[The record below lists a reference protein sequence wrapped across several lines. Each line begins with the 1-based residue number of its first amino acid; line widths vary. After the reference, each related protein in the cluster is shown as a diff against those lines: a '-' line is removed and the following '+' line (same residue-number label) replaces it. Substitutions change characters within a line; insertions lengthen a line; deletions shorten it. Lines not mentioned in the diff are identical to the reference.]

1 MKKGNFLI
9 MKKLFSLIKACMTD
23 NMSLF
28 RIKSKNQNSRSKF
41 ILPIVLFAI
50 IFGYMIAYSKMIIDP
65 LVPIHMEYVLLTLFA
80 VFTTVMT
87 VIQGIYK
94 SSSLLFNSKD
104 DNLLLSLPIKKSEV
118 LFIRIFKFYVYE
130 IVYNSLF
137 LAPAMFVYAYYV
149 NVGISYYLISILA
162 LLFLPI
168 VPIIVSC
175 ILGGIISTSSM
186 KFKNRNI
193 AQTIITFLM
202 LLLIFYASFN
212 LENLINNI
220 SQNAFSINEII
231 TKIYFPIRLY
241 IQLVIDFSIINL
253 ISFAIFNL
261 AVFVVSILIFS
272 KLYFKINS
280 NIKAIQIGGV
290 NRNKTN
296 IYKVTANKQIKSLI
310 KKEFNRFINTPV
322 FVINSS
328 FGVILFIAGCIMATI
343 KFDEVLSNF
352 SGNMLIYAGL
362 IKAYIPVILF
372 GFICVSSLLSSI
384 TSSMISLEGKSFSI
398 LKSLPIKPFKIILAK
413 ILTAL
418 IIILPF
424 LIIGD
429 IIVFI
434 KFSFSLI
441 QIIMI
446 LVSSI
451 IVPLVAETIGILVNL
466 KYPKMDAENDT
477 EVVKQSLSSGIAVFC
492 GMILS
497 GLSIFGI
504 YKAISFG
511 LSSNIIILS
520 GLGIYTL
527 ICVALLAILNKISIK
542 EFNKINV

>member
-149 NVGISYYLISILA
+149 NDGISYYLISILA

-253 ISFAIFNL
+253 ISFAVFNL

-343 KFDEVLSNF
+343 KFDEILSNF
-352 SGNMLIYAGL
+352 SGDMLIYAEL

-398 LKSLPIKPFKIILAK
+398 LKSLPIKPIKIILAK

-492 GMILS
+492 GMVLS

-504 YKAISFG
+504 YKAISLG
-511 LSSNIIILS
+511 LSSNIIILV
-520 GLGIYTL
+520 GLGFYTF
-527 ICVALLAILNKISIK
+527 ICIALLAILNKISIK

>member
-1 MKKGNFLI
+1 

-296 IYKVTANKQIKSLI
+296 IYKVKANKQIKSLI

-343 KFDEVLSNF
+343 KFDEILSNF
-352 SGNMLIYAGL
+352 SGDMLIYAEL

-504 YKAISFG
+504 YKAISLG
-511 LSSNIIILS
+511 LSSNIIILV

-527 ICVALLAILNKISIK
+527 ICIALLAILNKISIK
-542 EFNKINV
+542 EFNKIDV